1 MRKLNGEK
9 TMTKKKVTRRIVVAV
24 MAAMFSLSLVG
35 CGNSGTATTAEP
47 KKEEATTS
55 SAPLGD
61 PISFVKE
68 GEIYFDNKLGG
79 SVTISVDGKK
89 VDGNTA
95 AFKKGVSITIDGL
108 EPDGKTS
115 YAVVYMNKGDNTYKS
130 GAFVG
135 KGADNSMVSELLTK
149 KLNLDVV
156 KVCVCLFKPGDT
168 WNKDLSEGMNKLIEG
183 YMPADTLDN

>member
-1 MRKLNGEK
+1 MKKQN
-9 TMTKKKVTRRIVVAV
+9 TMAKKKVTRRILVAV
-24 MAAMFSLSLVG
+24 VAAMFSLSLVG
-35 CGNSGTATTAEP
+35 CGSSGTATTAEP

-55 SAPLGD
+55 STPLAD

-68 GEIYFDNKLGG
+68 GEIYFDNKLGD
-79 SVTISVDGKK
+79 SVTISVDGQK
-89 VDGNTA
+89 VDGKTA
-95 AFKKGVSITIDGL
+95 AFKKGVSISLDGL
-108 EPDGKTS
+108 DPDGKTN
-115 YAVVYMNKGDNTYKS
+115 YVVVYMNKGDNLERC

-135 KGADNSMVSELLTK
+135 KGANNSMVSELLTK

-156 KVCVCLFKPGDT
+156 KVCVCLFKHGDT